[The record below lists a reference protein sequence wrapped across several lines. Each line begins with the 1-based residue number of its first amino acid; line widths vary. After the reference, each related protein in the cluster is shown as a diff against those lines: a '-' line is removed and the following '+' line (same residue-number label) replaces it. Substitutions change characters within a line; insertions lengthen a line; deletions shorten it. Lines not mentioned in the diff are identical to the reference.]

1 MFPGRE
7 RTYPCVMIYDSP
19 SAACPLGE
27 ACGWFCYR
35 SFIFN
40 NLCLVNLLPQI
51 GKFFS
56 GERKIIRLKLKNRS
70 AENDLS
76 SSVRA

>member
-1 MFPGRE
+1 
-7 RTYPCVMIYDSP
+7 MIRHPQLALWVRPVD
-19 SAACPLGE
+19 G
-27 ACGWFCYR
+27 FVYR

>member
-1 MFPGRE
+1 MFLISNRLYLNLY
-7 RTYPCVMIYDSP
+7 RTHV
-19 SAACPLGE
+19 
-27 ACGWFCYR
+27 
-35 SFIFN
+35 

>member
-1 MFPGRE
+1 
-7 RTYPCVMIYDSP
+7 MIRHLQLALWVRLVD
-19 SAACPLGE
+19 G
-27 ACGWFCYR
+27 FVYR
-35 SFIFN
+35 SFVFSD
-40 NLCLVNLLPQI
+40 LCLVNLLPQI

-56 GERKIIRLKLKNRS
+56 GERKIIRLRLENRS

>member
-7 RTYPCVMIYDSP
+7 RTFLCVMICHPQLALWVRPVDD
-19 SAACPLGE
+19 
-27 ACGWFCYR
+27 FVYR
-35 SFIFN
+35 SLVFR

-56 GERKIIRLKLKNRS
+56 GERKIIRLRLENRS